1 MEEISPLIAKE
12 VLAMINN
19 TSINLLDKIP
29 YETLINLGNI
39 ASQTDERVS
48 INLEVPFEEQNIS
61 DDAKVLYSYIF
72 KEYMAEDED
81 KTQLEQLIE
90 KAAKEQFEEDKKKFN
105 PFKEFNTNEDAKPKN
120 GIKLEVLEIEEE
132 QSRSTDK
139 SITVQENFFKK
150 LLGKIKMMFAK

>member
-39 ASQTDERVS
+39 ASQSDEKVS
-48 INLEVPFEEQNIS
+48 INLEVPLEEQNVS

-72 KEYMAEDED
+72 KEYMANDED
-81 KTQLEQLIE
+81 KEKLEEMIE
-90 KAAKEQFEEDKKKFN
+90 NAAKIQFEEEKEKYN
-105 PFKEFNTNEDAKPKN
+105 PFKEIKMDEEKPS
-120 GIKLEVLEIEEE
+120 GIKVEVLEIEEE
-132 QSRSTDK
+132 KVENTSMS
-139 SITVQENFFKK
+139 VQESFFKR
-150 LLGKIKMMFAK
+150 LFGKIKMMFAK